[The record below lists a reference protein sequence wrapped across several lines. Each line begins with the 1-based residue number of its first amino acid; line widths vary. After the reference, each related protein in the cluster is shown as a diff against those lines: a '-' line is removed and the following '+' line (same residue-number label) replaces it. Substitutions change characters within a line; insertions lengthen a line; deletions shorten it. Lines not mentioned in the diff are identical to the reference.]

1 LPPFRRAWWGLKLVH
16 PRITGAADCRRSVH
30 TVRLMPTELCEGLS
44 QAQQER
50 CERYGGDLR
59 GGDAALDACANEVRA
74 TQSALMS
81 HRSRQLLVRQRT
93 MLSNAIRGHMAELG
107 IISAKGRNGMAS
119 CCSSLPMPR
128 MIGWFGHS
136 WFVARDIKEP
146 TLLTRSVKLDT
157 PIGDGM
163 TT

>member
-1 LPPFRRAWWGLKLVH
+1 MPPSYVKAYRKRSKNDANDTAAICEAVTRPSMLV
-16 PRITGAADCRRSVH
+16 
-30 TVRLMPTELCEGLS
+30 PTKSE
-44 QAQQER
+44 QQ
-50 CERYGGDLR
+50 
-59 GGDAALDACANEVRA
+59 
-74 TQSALMS
+74 QSALMS

-128 MIGWFGHS
+128 MIGWFGQS

-146 TLLTRSVKLDT
+146 TLLTRRADILNALALT
-157 PIGDGM
+157 F
-163 TT
+163 